1 MVDLIVVNEESAEW
15 RRDWEEV
22 GNTVVILL
30 FVVVVVVG
38 ASPPPAPPVSTTPPE
53 PAPVLAELCP
63 NLENPDLT
71 DPASDPFDKLDRGD
85 VALILPLCEW
95 F

>member
-1 MVDLIVVNEESAEW
+1 VVDRIVVNEESAEW
-15 RRDWEEV
+15 RMDWEEV

-30 FVVVVVVG
+30 FVVVVVA
-38 ASPPPAPPVSTTPPE
+38 ASPPPAPPASTPPPA

-85 VALILPLCEW
+85 VALILPLCDW

>member
-1 MVDLIVVNEESAEW
+1 MVVNEESAEW
-15 RRDWEEV
+15 RTDWEEA
-22 GNTVVILL
+22 GNMVVILL
-30 FVVVVVVG
+30 FVVVVVVA
-38 ASPPPAPPVSTTPPE
+38 ASPTPVLPTSTPPP

-71 DPASDPFDKLDRGD
+71 DPASDPFDKLDRGE
-85 VALILPLCEW
+85 VALILPLCDW

>member
-1 MVDLIVVNEESAEW
+1 MVVNEESAEW
-15 RRDWEEV
+15 RTDWEEA
-22 GNTVVILL
+22 GKMVVILL
-30 FVVVVVVG
+30 FVVVVVVA
-38 ASPPPAPPVSTTPPE
+38 ASPAPVLPTSTPPP

-71 DPASDPFDKLDRGD
+71 DPASDPFDKLDRGE
-85 VALILPLCEW
+85 VALILPLCDW

>member
-1 MVDLIVVNEESAEW
+1 M
-15 RRDWEEV
+15 
-22 GNTVVILL
+22 VVILL
-30 FVVVVVVG
+30 FVVVV
-38 ASPPPAPPVSTTPPE
+38 ASLTPVLPTSTPPP

-71 DPASDPFDKLDRGD
+71 DPASDPFDKLDRGE
-85 VALILPLCEW
+85 VALILPLCDW